1 MKNRYRQFCQTHP
14 ELPIYFQDWYLDA
27 VCQEGEWGVAMVE
40 DGSEVKGIWTYF
52 LKQKMGFTYITMPVF
67 VKFMG
72 PLLFGN
78 PGLSEQHQIL
88 EKLLDQIPQVASLKQ
103 DFHYRN
109 TNWLPLY
116 WRGFRQTSRYT
127 YLLDISNLEQVQTGV
142 NRNVRRNLQ
151 KALSLQI
158 EQWDDPERFY
168 RTNKMSFDRQNISIP
183 YTLSQFLKHD
193 AALAAQKRRNFF
205 FAVDQRGVVH
215 SASYVVWD
223 DRVGYY
229 HLAGDDPALRH
240 HGGGILLIWTAIQF
254 LHHDLGI
261 NILDFEGSM
270 LKNVEAI
277 RRQFGAS
284 QTPYFSIEKNFSKAF
299 NALEKIRNLFGL
311 FV

>member
-1 MKNRYRQFCQTHP
+1 
-14 ELPIYFQDWYLDA
+14 
-27 VCQEGEWGVAMVE
+27 
-40 DGSEVKGIWTYF
+40 
-52 LKQKMGFTYITMPVF
+52 
-67 VKFMG
+67 
-72 PLLFGN
+72 
-78 PGLSEQHQIL
+78 
-88 EKLLDQIPQVASLKQ
+88 
-103 DFHYRN
+103 
-109 TNWLPLY
+109 
-116 WRGFRQTSRYT
+116 
-127 YLLDISNLEQVQTGV
+127 LLDISNLKQVQNGV
-142 NRNVRRNLQ
+142 NRNIRRNLQ
-151 KALSLQI
+151 KALSLQV

-183 YTLSQFLKHD
+183 YTLAQFLSHD
-193 AALAAQKRRNFF
+193 AALAAQKRRKFF
-205 FAVDQRGVVH
+205 FAVDQRGTVH

-229 HLAGDDPALRH
+229 HLAGDDPTLRH

-254 LHHDLGI
+254 LHHDLGLKT
-261 NILDFEGSM
+261 LDFEGSM